1 MQSKKSPNL
10 LAMQFVE
17 YILQGKKVEANEII
31 QKIRVEIKEASDRQF
46 KMEI

>member
-10 LAMQFVE
+10 LAIQLVE
-17 YILQGKKVEANEII
+17 CVLQDKKVEANEII
-31 QKIRVEIKEASDRQF
+31 QKIRTEIKEASDRQF